1 MGGDQ
6 NLETPKAGTGEWANR
21 AQGLGMDLDS
31 LLVCSRVQGTHGC
44 KSVCEPSGRGSCSVL
59 TICRGGMGL
68 GGAGHVYVST
78 AGVSVG
84 ARAGTALCDHL
95 LPTWDSVWP
104 QGDEADHWTFRLGPL
119 YVRWGMRA
127 IKSGGGG
134 GGGSGKVQSLQ
145 TQLDWR
151 PKRGT
156 DNRSSHPGLQGEPFL

>member
-1 MGGDQ
+1 
-6 NLETPKAGTGEWANR
+6 
-21 AQGLGMDLDS
+21 
-31 LLVCSRVQGTHGC
+31 
-44 KSVCEPSGRGSCSVL
+44 
-59 TICRGGMGL
+59 MGL

-134 GGGSGKVQSLQ
+134 GGQVWQGSVPTDTAGLASQ
-145 TQLDWR
+145 TGD
-151 PKRGT
+151 
-156 DNRSSHPGLQGEPFL
+156 

>member
-104 QGDEADHWTFRLGPL
+104 QGHEADHWTFRLGPL

-127 IKSGGGG
+127 IKSGG